1 MCYNLYRKENI
12 NQPFGDT
19 KMTAAIEV
27 KGGVASMMYAG
38 ETPWH
43 GLGTKVEKEVTA
55 AAAIKLAGLDWTC
68 DKHPIYLAGK
78 NQVDGIPVIGTKI
91 EDKVAVVRNG
101 DGAVLGLVSEDYH
114 IIQNEECFGFL
125 DEIVGSGQA
134 IFHTAG
140 ALFGGRVIFCTI
152 KLPTDAKVGDDLINK
167 YLLMKSAHD
176 GTSALHV
183 RWTPIRVVCANTL
196 SVAMSK
202 KSDAQVSIRH
212 TSKCQPRIEEA
223 RKVLRLADEYYQVME
238 KQFNALLNQKFSDG
252 DMKTFSET
260 LFPQQ
265 GEELAGITRKRRE
278 RVVDLFSTGRGN
290 AAVKNTRWAAFNA
303 ITEYADHFMTV
314 RPEKHDGEV
323 SSHQI
328 SEARMISITDGT
340 GSRLKQKAFD
350 LLAAVA

>member
-1 MCYNLYRKENI
+1 
-12 NQPFGDT
+12 
-19 KMTAAIEV
+19 MTAEIEV

-43 GLGTKVEKEVTA
+43 GLGTRVEKEVTA
-55 AAAIKLAGLDWTC
+55 EAAIKLAGLDWEC
-68 DKHPIYLAGK
+68 EKHPIYLAGK
-78 NQVDGIPVIGTKI
+78 KQVDGIPVIGTRV

-101 DGAVLGLVSEDYH
+101 GCAILGLVSEDYH
-114 IIQNEECFGFL
+114 IIQNNECFSFL

-152 KLPTDAKVGDDLINK
+152 KLPTDAKVGDDLIQK

-196 SVAMSK
+196 SVAMSR

-212 TSKCQPRIEEA
+212 TTNCQPRIEEA
-223 RKVLRLADEYYQVME
+223 RNVLKLADEYYQVME
-238 KQFNALLNQKFSDG
+238 KQFNALLDQQFSEAR
-252 DMKTFSET
+252 MAKFSET
-260 LFPQQ
+260 LFPQV
-265 GEELAGITRKRRE
+265 GDKLAGITKKRRE
-278 RVVDLFSTGRGN
+278 GVVELFSTGKGN
-290 AAVKNTRWAAFNA
+290 AAVKNTKWAAFNA
-303 ITEYADHFMTV
+303 VTEYADHRLAV
-314 RPEKHDGEV
+314 RPEKHGDTV
-323 SSHQI
+323 SAQQI
-328 SEARMISITDGT
+328 SEARMVSITDGT